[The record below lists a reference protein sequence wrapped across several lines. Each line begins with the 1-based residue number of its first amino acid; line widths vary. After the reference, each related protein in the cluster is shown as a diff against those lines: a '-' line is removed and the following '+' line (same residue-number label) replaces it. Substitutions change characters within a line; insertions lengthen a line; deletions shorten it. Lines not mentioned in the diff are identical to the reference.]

1 MTANTEFA
9 DFEFVKT
16 LGLKIIAGRNFSAQ
30 FPTDSTDAVLLN
42 QTAAAKFGW
51 TPDESIGKWLQNTA
65 RDSAKRQVIGVVTD
79 FNFQSLKENI
89 NALVISPLSDRRVA
103 LIKLSP
109 GSIPSGLDLIKK
121 EYAMAAPGY
130 PLEYKFMDE
139 QFNQMYKKDLRQ
151 QTILS
156 VFAGLAIFVACLGL
170 FGLASFT
177 ATKRYKEIGVRKV
190 LGSSVKGIVILL
202 SKDLL
207 KPVIIATCIAMP
219 IGYWAM
225 SRWLQNFAYQTT
237 LDWWVFALAA
247 LITFLIALLTVSIKA
262 MKVATANPVESLRSE

>member
-1 MTANTEFA
+1 
-9 DFEFVKT
+9 
-16 LGLKIIAGRNFSAQ
+16 L
-30 FPTDSTDAVLLN
+30 
-42 QTAAAKFGW
+42 
-51 TPDESIGKWLQNTA
+51 
-65 RDSAKRQVIGVVTD
+65 
-79 FNFQSLKENI
+79 
-89 NALVISPLSDRRVA
+89 
-103 LIKLSP
+103 
-109 GSIPSGLDLIKK
+109 
-121 EYAMAAPGY
+121 
-130 PLEYKFMDE
+130 DE

-207 KPVIIATCIAMP
+207 KPVIIATCIAIP

-225 SRWLQNFAYQTT
+225 SRWLENFAYKTP

-247 LITFLIALLTVSIKA
+247 LITFFIALLTVCIKA
-262 MKVATANPVESLRSE
+262 MKAASANPVKSLRTE